1 MDDNVSKNAAV
12 SLQAIIEEER
22 SKRVAAENM
31 AQSLVE
37 EFTSCND
44 FDEVRNTFR
53 DKIKEIAPMA
63 IVNIVNLMN
72 TADSESVRAS
82 LNKWVLEWAMSE
94 KIDGSDSELRA
105 FMKSLAK
112 EPESA
117 QATVAT
123 NATTDTEPT

>member
-1 MDDNVSKNAAV
+1 MDENTNVSANAAV

-22 SKRVAAENM
+22 TKRVEAENL

-53 DKIKEIAPMA
+53 DKIKELAPMA
-63 IVNIVNLMN
+63 IVNIVQLMN
-72 TADSESVRAS
+72 NADSESVRAN

-94 KIDGSDSELRA
+94 KIDGSDSELKT
-105 FMKSLAK
+105 FLKDLQK
-112 EPESA
+112 QPPVIEGK
-117 QATVAT
+117 VAS
-123 NATTDTEPT
+123 DTEPAQT